1 MRLAAPIAAGTVRS
15 AMTKPTNNS
24 ANQQNANKGSNGTN
38 KAYDKAQG
46 NRGYQMNPQNTAKQG
61 RVKNSK

>member
-1 MRLAAPIAAGTVRS
+1 
-15 AMTKPTNNS
+15 MTNTKNNS

-46 NRGYQMNPQNTAKQG
+46 NRGRQMNLQNPSNKG
-61 RVKNSK
+61 SNSKK

>member
-1 MRLAAPIAAGTVRS
+1 MRLAASNAAGTVRS
-15 AMTKPTNNS
+15 AMTKPINNS

-46 NRGYQMNPQNTAKQG
+46 NRGYQMNPQNPANQG
-61 RVKNSK
+61 RGKNTK